1 MATTPVTHHD
11 INQGVDLTF
20 NEKRVAFLR
29 RKQQPQTALQRQKPF
44 YYLLLFVAI
53 LCECFDAILTFS
65 GIIHFA
71 STKINENAYFIF
83 WIIGAAVVLLGF
95 FKHKTIDVFHAQRL
109 DDEYVPKSTYAFMLF
124 FALISAVATYNV
136 TTPALEY
143 LAKPPILLNVD
154 SVSLRFDSL
163 MAADLLVMAKSDS
176 ATGVISKEIKR
187 TASYRGKLDSASR
200 KAFQAVST
208 IRATGLEKETSLK
221 VARSAEKEAAIK
233 MVQSKNDAEIQ
244 KHKDWCASFGSFLGW
259 LFIALEFLLYPSTWY
274 CKDHEKK
281 EVIEADTKQKAAQGN
296 AQPSTNTNASN
307 PNPLPTN
314 TTTNSA
320 KVTKVKGRRSST
332 FAPKVAQKT
341 PMQFPQGAPAT
352 CEVEPLEGIVIPPQG
367 NGVHRV
373 TIKVKGVVVE
383 KTKGELNTLKRAPG
397 MSEKRRNEIQELIN
411 KLP

>member
-1 MATTPVTHHD
+1 MATTHHD

-109 DDEYVPKSTYAFMLF
+109 DDEYVPKSTYTFMLF

-143 LAKPPILLNVD
+143 LAKPPVLLNVD

-163 MAADLLVMAKSDS
+163 MAADMV
-176 ATGVISKEIKR
+176 VIAKEIETHGT
-187 TASYRGKLDSASR
+187 TAKAIHKASSWNGKLDMNSQTKYENALSN
-200 KAFQAVST
+200 KNQA
-208 IRATGLEKETSLK
+208 ATKKTD
-221 VARSAEKEAAIK
+221 VALARNAEKEAAIK
-233 MVQSKNDAEIQ
+233 MVQSKNDATIQ

-281 EVIEADTKQKAAQGN
+281 EVIEADEKQKAKQSTDAHTKTTPSDTKPTDSEKTAKDGKKAVETAEIGHQASQNVDNLAYAKDSNGIQIKMGSDTQG
-296 AQPSTNTNASN
+296 T
-307 PNPLPTN
+307 
-314 TTTNSA
+314 
-320 KVTKVKGRRSST
+320 TKVCAFDGCKKG
-332 FAPKVAQKT
+332 FVHNVHNQK
-341 PMQFPQGAPAT
+341 FCSDSCRKKNHNA
-352 CEVEPLEGIVIPPQG
+352 
-367 NGVHRV
+367 
-373 TIKVKGVVVE
+373 
-383 KTKGELNTLKRAPG
+383 KTN
-397 MSEKRRNEIQELIN
+397 
-411 KLP
+411 